1 MMIRIGKLSD
11 FGLRWLE
18 QIVYLLFWMV
28 AFLSPIFISM
38 MRNNE
43 SIHWN
48 GVISNYR
55 MLLPFFIIFLLHEIA
70 LTLMLNRKIYRW
82 IYALVVVIC
91 LIVVATPAPLHEPH
105 RPPHKPMMEPPQ
117 HQMEFRDHGPV
128 PPPALDRERRF
139 FDSFRLE
146 PPFGNLLLAI
156 ILMGA
161 NVLIKLQF
169 RSVKKLHRLKELE
182 KQHVETELAYLKSQI
197 NPHFFMNTLNNI
209 HALINVDSNKAKE
222 TVIELSKLMRY
233 LLYESSQPTIPL
245 SKEINFLAHFVE
257 LMKLRYTDEVEIV
270 MELPE
275 EVPTS
280 IDVPPLLFLPFLENA
295 FKHGVSYRRKSYIHF
310 SLKVEGQN
318 LVCVV
323 KNSNNARIGDKL
335 SGIGLE
341 NVRKRLQLLYED
353 RYSLNVSTTEEEF
366 AVVLVCSY
374 SQHSSKP

>member
-70 LTLMLNRKIYRW
+70 LTLMLNRKINRW

-209 HALINVDSNKAKE
+209 HALIDVDSNKAKE

-323 KNSNNARIGDKL
+323 KNSNNARTGDKL

>member
-1 MMIRIGKLSD
+1 
-11 FGLRWLE
+11 
-18 QIVYLLFWMV
+18 
-28 AFLSPIFISM
+28 
-38 MRNNE
+38 
-43 SIHWN
+43 
-48 GVISNYR
+48 
-55 MLLPFFIIFLLHEIA
+55 
-70 LTLMLNRKIYRW
+70 
-82 IYALVVVIC
+82 
-91 LIVVATPAPLHEPH
+91 
-105 RPPHKPMMEPPQ
+105 MMEPPQ